1 MKFNENIQENQGK
14 ISQKFQSKLPGK
26 CKLTSIISELK
37 MGYFQVV
44 IVLMTRAW

>member
-37 MGYFQVV
+37 KGYF
-44 IVLMTRAW
+44 R

>member
-37 MGYFQVV
+37 KGYFQVV